1 MNTIVLI
8 IVSLVI
14 LAFLLIVGVLYLI
27 QSKRDKDIKKQLE
40 KLEIEKNKIDSAP
53 IVPELSKIESYLN
66 NEKLEAMYNN
76 WKDRLDV
83 IRTNQIPKITDML
96 LEADYSLSKMDY
108 KSAVYKIAKLEM
120 EIYKVKTNSDFLLN
134 EIKEITSSE
143 ERNRGII
150 TKLKS
155 IYRDLY
161 QKFKNSK
168 EAYGEINNSIELQ
181 FENIAKHFEK
191 FEAVMEKNE
200 YTEVTS
206 IIKTIDEMLKH
217 MTVVVEEVPSI
228 VLLATSILPKKIEEV
243 EAEYTTDLQAVSKDA
258 KLYIVSLKDDALV
271 DLLPQIT
278 EGKQASLLVH
288 TAGSIPMSVWE
299 GHAERYGVFY
309 PMQTFSKQREVKFQE
324 VPFFIEAKRAEDTE
338 LLKAIASTLS
348 EKVYE
353 ADSEQRKSLHLAAVF
368 ICNFTNH
375 MYALAADLLEK
386 YNLPFEVML
395 PLIDETARKVH
406 ELAPRDAQTGPA
418 VRYDENVMSNHL
430 AMLVDSP
437 ALQEIYKLMSKSIH
451 EHHKL

>member
-1 MNTIVLI
+1 MKRSIEDTPVVFIGAGNLATNLAKALYYKGFRIVQ
-8 IVSLVI
+8 VYSRTEESARA
-14 LAFLLIVGVLYLI
+14 LA
-27 QSKRDKDIKKQLE
+27 E
-40 KLEIEKNKIDSAP
+40 K
-53 IVPELSKIESYLN
+53 V
-66 NEKLEAMYNN
+66 
-76 WKDRLDV
+76 
-83 IRTNQIPKITDML
+83 
-96 LEADYSLSKMDY
+96 EAD
-108 KSAVYKIAKLEM
+108 
-120 EIYKVKTNSDFLLN
+120 
-134 EIKEITSSE
+134 
-143 ERNRGII
+143 
-150 TKLKS
+150 
-155 IYRDLY
+155 
-161 QKFKNSK
+161 
-168 EAYGEINNSIELQ
+168 
-181 FENIAKHFEK
+181 
-191 FEAVMEKNE
+191 
-200 YTEVTS
+200 
-206 IIKTIDEMLKH
+206 
-217 MTVVVEEVPSI
+217 
-228 VLLATSILPKKIEEV
+228 
-243 EAEYTTDLQAVSKDA
+243 YTTDLQEISKDA
-258 KLYIVSLKDDALV
+258 KLYIVSLKDAAFV
-271 DLLPQIT
+271 ELLPQIT
-278 EGKQASLLVH
+278 EDKQKSLLVHTAGGMPMGGWGRIH

-309 PMQTFSKQREVKFQE
+309 PMQTFSKQREVDFQE